1 MDGDERVDRGGAGNG
16 AATFDEPG
24 AFRESPRLRRTLL
37 DAAANV
43 EDDDAAPVDG
53 SAAEDTPPPAAE
65 LMADLAAK
73 KLPPT
78 PRRVQAWQDLRS
90 WERDKARRLHD
101 HGGSLKGPT
110 VVRAR
115 DEGRLR
121 PYYAGALK
129 RAAGWWK
136 GELPGRLVN
145 MLGWV
150 LMGQKLGRPGV
161 TLAHRHVGELEG
173 VSKRTAGTWMRR
185 AANAGLIVRQ
195 TNYAARGKGH
205 RQLANTYRPAPKL
218 LALVERLAH
227 GKRRA
232 TLAAAHPA
240 PTPAKY
246 EGGKDFHPTKN
257 SRFQRLRE
265 EEEKESAPRGAESI
279 GAQRLRTEGASAK
292 LVRQLTG
299 ARIDEDLAPEIA
311 RALIAFQRV
320 TNQPAT

>member
-1 MDGDERVDRGGAGNG
+1 MDGDERVERGTGRGIENADGLGAGDPDG
-16 AATFDEPG
+16 
-24 AFRESPRLRRTLL
+24 PRLRRTLF
-37 DAAANV
+37 DAAVSAA
-43 EDDDAAPVDG
+43 DCDAEPGDAEEVDVPP
-53 SAAEDTPPPAAE
+53 SAAELAG
-65 LMADLAAK
+65 DLAAK

-78 PRRVQAWQDLRS
+78 PKRVQSWQDLRS

-101 HGGSLKGPT
+101 HAGSLKGPT
-110 VVRAR
+110 VVKAR

-121 PYYAGALK
+121 PYYAGVLK

-136 GELPGRLVN
+136 GELPSRLVT
-145 MLGWV
+145 MVGWV

-232 TLAAAHPA
+232 ALAVAHP
-240 PTPAKY
+240 PSTPGRY
-246 EGGKDFHPTKN
+246 EGGRDFHPTKN
-257 SRFQRLRE
+257 SRLRRQQE
-265 EEEKESAPRGAESI
+265 EKEKESAPGGAESI
-279 GAQRLRTEGASAK
+279 GAQRLRTKGASAK
-292 LVRQLTG
+292 LVSQLTG
-299 ARIDEDLAPEIA
+299 VHLDEDLAPEIA
-311 RALIAFQRV
+311 RALIAFQRMS
-320 TNQPAT
+320 NAPAT